1 MRRYKKMNMIRKTL
15 ILIAGFICIFP
26 FAGFT
31 TAQEEEYTVIGEIRE
46 LVDTEHIIMVK
57 ERNYI
62 VIAVY
67 VDDGQSVEPL
77 PASFNDLKLGS
88 IVEISVGDKSDGFW
102 TAKKVCLLTGE
113 KEKAFKSRPN
123 ENE

>member
-1 MRRYKKMNMIRKTL
+1 MNKIRKSLGIMTCL
-15 ILIAGFICIFP
+15 ICIF
-26 FAGFT
+26 FFTGFT

-67 VDDGQSVEPL
+67 VDDGQSEEPL
-77 PASFNDLKLGS
+77 PASFNDLKVGS
-88 IVEISVGDKSDGFW
+88 IVAINVGDKSDGFW
-102 TAKKVCLLTGE
+102 TAKKVCLFTGE
-113 KEKAFKSRPN
+113 KEKAFRNKPN